1 MTIGGT
7 VLYKPNLPTLMGVIA
22 LVSVVRGGVIRVL
35 NINWLM
41 PFLHYKW
48 EDASMLLLTLMGVN
62 VSVSAVQKEGEYSR
76 VKYK

>member
-1 MTIGGT
+1 
-7 VLYKPNLPTLMGVIA
+7 MGVIA

-41 PFLHYKW
+41 PFLHYKR

>member
-1 MTIGGT
+1 
-7 VLYKPNLPTLMGVIA
+7 MGVIA
-22 LVSVVRGGVIRVL
+22 LVSVVRGGVIRVF

-41 PFLHYKW
+41 PFLHYKR